1 VGAVGLGRRGVVIR
15 GCVDGLPLP
24 LLVVVGCG
32 LWDVGCGLWVV
43 GCGTVGYWEMR
54 CDVIAV

>member
-32 LWDVGCGLWVV
+32 LWDVGLWDI
-43 GCGTVGYWEMR
+43 GR
-54 CDVIAV
+54 